1 MSIKRHMSYNG
12 IDHVYYIVLEVIKS
26 FQGNKMSV
34 KTYSYLKKKKRGDFF
49 SVHDTEALIPF
60 FSL

>member
-34 KTYSYLKKKKRGDFF
+34 KTYSYLKKKKKEVIFF
-49 SVHDTEALIPF
+49 QSMIQRL
-60 FSL
+60 

>member
-12 IDHVYYIVLEVIKS
+12 IDHVYYIVLKVIKS

-34 KTYSYLKKKKRGDFF
+34 KTYSYLEKKKKEVIFF
-49 SVHDTEALIPF
+49 QSMIQRL
-60 FSL
+60 